1 MYEPPTTMADPTL
14 LPFFSP
20 RGIVVIG
27 ASTSP
32 EKLGYGVARNL
43 TQSGYPGAIH
53 LVSQKQGE
61 LFGCPLYSEVSQ
73 IPDPVDLALL
83 IVPPHATS
91 QTIEEC
97 GRRGIQA
104 AIIMSSGFREVG
116 PGGAALE
123 QQCLKV
129 AHAYG
134 IRLVGP
140 NCIGTIDTH
149 LPLNTTFLQ
158 PPMPA
163 RGHIGFISQSGA
175 FCAAIIDWARGEEF
189 GFSRIISL
197 GNQADVSEADAL
209 SALAEDENTHV
220 LVLYMES
227 VADGKRFVEVA
238 RQVTQQKPV
247 IALKVGRFESGQKA
261 AASHTGALAASD
273 TAFDAAF
280 EKAGIL
286 RAGSAEQMF
295 DWARVLEAYPRGL
308 HAPINKGHG
317 IAILTNAGGPGVIA
331 ADALEKNGLSIAR
344 LQEPTTR
351 SLAAIL
357 PAAANL
363 FNPVDMLASAS
374 PDMYAESLKILFD
387 DEHVDG
393 VLVILPPPP
402 MYKAEEVAWK
412 LVQVTPGMESDS
424 KLSNSISKKPV
435 IVALLGS
442 DNIKEAQAY
451 LQNGG
456 IVTYPFPERVAS
468 AFGALVKRSE
478 LLDDGR
484 WTIDHIVH
492 RPSSMVRSSVEDL
505 LSNSNIPSIPLHL
518 ARSAEEASAIAN
530 EIGYP
535 IVMKIASP
543 DILHKSDVG
552 GVELDIKDVPSLQ
565 SAYTQM
571 IKRVQEAKPE
581 ARIDGVHLQ
590 RQVPPGQEVIAGAV
604 RDLQFGPLMMFGSGG
619 VEVEGLRDVAFA
631 LAPLTRAEALKM
643 IRRTWAGKKLAGF
656 RSISPADEEAVVD
669 VLVNLSHL
677 ILENDPIVEIEINP
691 LRVLS
696 KGAVAVDVRIKV
708 DEPD

>member
-1 MYEPPTTMADPTL
+1 MADPTL

-43 TQSGYPGAIH
+43 IQGGYKGAVH
-53 LVSQKQGE
+53 FVSQKQGE

-73 IPDPVDLALL
+73 VPDPVELALL

-116 PGGAALE
+116 PAGAALE
-123 QQCLKV
+123 QECLE
-129 AHAYG
+129 AARAYG
-134 IRLVGP
+134 VRLVGP

-209 SALAEDENTHV
+209 SALAEDKNTHV
-220 LVLYMES
+220 IVLYMES
-227 VADGKRFVEVA
+227 VADGQRFVEIA

-286 RAGSAEQMF
+286 RADSAEQMF
-295 DWARVLEAYPRGL
+295 DWARVLEAYPRGI
-308 HAPINKGHG
+308 HALTNKGHG

-331 ADALEKNGLSIAR
+331 ADALEKNELSIAR
-344 LQEPTTR
+344 LQELTTK

-357 PAAANL
+357 PDAANV

-374 PDMYAESLKILFD
+374 PEMYAESLKILLD

-402 MYKAEEVAWK
+402 MYRAEEVAWK
-412 LVQVTPGMESDS
+412 LVEVTPRMESRD
-424 KLSNSISKKPV
+424 LRLDFISKKPV

-442 DNIKEAQAY
+442 DNIKEAQAA

-484 WTIDHIVH
+484 LAMEHIVH
-492 RPSSMVRSSVEDL
+492 RPSSMVRSSLEDL
-505 LSNSNIPSIPLHL
+505 LSSFHIPTAPLHF
-518 ARSAEEASAIAN
+518 ARSAEELTAIAN
-530 EIGYP
+530 AVGYP

-543 DILHKSDVG
+543 DIIHKSDVG
-552 GVELDIKDVPSLQ
+552 GVALDINDPAKLQ
-565 SAYTQM
+565 SAYAQM
-571 IKRVQEAKPE
+571 TERVQRARPD
-581 ARIDGVHLQ
+581 ARIEGVHLQ
-590 RQVPPGQEVIAGAV
+590 RQVPPGQEVIVGAV
-604 RDLQFGPLMMFGSGG
+604 RDPQFGPLMMFGSGG

-631 LAPLTRAEALKM
+631 LAPLTRAEAVEM
-643 IRRTWAGKKLAGF
+643 VRRTWAGRKLAGF
-656 RSISPADEEAVVD
+656 RNIPPADQDAVVD
-669 VLVNLSHL
+669 ILVKLSHVV
-677 ILENDPIVEIEINP
+677 IENDSISEIEINP

>member
-1 MYEPPTTMADPTL
+1 MADPTL

-286 RAGSAEQMF
+286 RADSAEQMF
-295 DWARVLEAYPRGL
+295 DWARVLEAYPCGL

-643 IRRTWAGKKLAGF
+643 IRRTWAGRKLAGF